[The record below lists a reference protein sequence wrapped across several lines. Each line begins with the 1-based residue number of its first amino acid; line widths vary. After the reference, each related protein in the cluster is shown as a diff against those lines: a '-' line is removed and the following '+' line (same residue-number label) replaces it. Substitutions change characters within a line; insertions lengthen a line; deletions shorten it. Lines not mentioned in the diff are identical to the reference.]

1 MYFLRKLK
9 PPEFNIE
16 SLIGILFGI
25 VFVFLLVVLSVPVA
39 FGFISFILLIYS
51 ILILIIFI
59 RTGSIGHL
67 ILSLALFVDFIFTL
81 HLTMGG
87 LVNRSPWTRI
97 LAFFVI
103 VLSILLIIVI
113 VQRKLKWRSREIFE
127 LAAMPVK
134 DISDGFTERP
144 LAAGKADFTKSEMMA
159 FANFMHSNLI
169 AIPYIEQE
177 RIVFSITI
185 SLSRQ
190 LGINRDYH
198 DGSWVAFYMNGEV
211 SVTISEKDYMKYRDL
226 FSFDQ
231 LCENLGST
239 FVDFLEIFKRNE
251 GIQILEKLN
260 TLRLNPWTE

>member
-25 VFVFLLVVLSVPVA
+25 IFVFLLVMLSVPIA
-39 FGFISFILLIYS
+39 FGFISLVLIIYS

-59 RTGSIGHL
+59 RTGSTGHL
-67 ILSLALFVDFIFTL
+67 ILCLTLFVDFIFTL

-87 LVNRSPWTRI
+87 LVSRSPLTRI

-103 VLSILLIIVI
+103 VFAILLIIVI

-159 FANFMHSNLI
+159 YTNFMHSNLI
-169 AIPYIEQE
+169 AIPYIEHE
-177 RIVFSITI
+177 RVVFSITI

-211 SVTISEKDYMKYRDL
+211 SVTISEKDYMKYRDS

-231 LCENLGST
+231 LCENLG
-239 FVDFLEIFKRNE
+239 FAFIDFLEMYKRGE
-251 GIQILEKLN
+251 KTRILDKLN
-260 TLRLNPWTE
+260 TLRLNPWT